1 MLYFYWG
8 ITSPPLFIGRTFFT
22 ADFKSA
28 GTPGGVTLLETL
40 RYFGAFSPSS
50 AAIIRTYDTPSLN
63 MSLLIELQ
71 HIDVEDGEVFGLKL
85 VLLRFEQVILS
96 CS

>member
-8 ITSPPLFIGRTFFT
+8 DYKSPVVYRSNLFY
-22 ADFKSA
+22 
-28 GTPGGVTLLETL
+28 GGFQIRRDAWWGTLLEAL

-71 HIDVEDGEVFGLKL
+71 HIDVEDGEVFSLKL
-85 VLLRFEQVILS
+85 VLLRLEQVILS